1 MNKVAETN
9 TGLPS
14 VKVWGD
20 QRVVTFRDIDEAHN
34 RPNGTAR
41 RSFNKNKKHFIQGT
55 DYIVRNSHEAKSE
68 YGITAP
74 NGLTL
79 VTETGYLMIT
89 KSFTDDLSWSV
100 QRQLVNNYFQKES
113 VQQAALPEEPDPF
126 ADCYITKAQ
135 LDASHGAWFRKNNW
149 KLKIIME
156 RFEWTRK
163 FLYHKILVELSDIY
177 DLELEERFYV
187 QRFGYRPEY
196 KLDLLDGSKSLASL
210 ATRYVNY
217 LLTEEGEY

>member
-9 TGLPS
+9 TDLPS

-34 RPNGTAR
+34 RPSGTAR

-113 VQQAALPEEPDPF
+113 VPQAALPEEPDPF
-126 ADCYITKAQ
+126 ADCCITKVQ
-135 LDASHGAWFRKNNW
+135 PSASHGAWFRRNNW

-156 RFEWTRK
+156 RFDWTRK
-163 FLYHKILVELSDIY
+163 FLYHKILTELSDLY
-177 DLELEERFYV
+177 DLEVVERFYV
-187 QRFGYRPEY
+187 YQYGHEPEY
-196 KLDLLDGSKSLASL
+196 KMQLLDCDKTLART
-210 ATRYVNY
+210 ATRYINY
-217 LLTEEGEY
+217 LLTEEYC